1 MVFNKQAI
9 TPIGGQSLRGKAP
22 QVYAYKT
29 TDAIATVKASGYF
42 NDFNAFLEAG
52 DLIFVSTMN
61 SSGAATGCYFLAVA
75 ANTAGVVTTAVAAYT
90 AAS

>member
-1 MVFNKQAI
+1 MSFNNTAI

-22 QVYAYKT
+22 QAYAYKT
-29 TDAIATVKASGYF
+29 TDTISTVKGSGYF
-42 NDFNAFLEAG
+42 NEFASFLEPG

-75 ANTAGVVTTAVAAYT
+75 AITSGVVTTAVASYT

>member
-1 MVFNKQAI
+1 MAFNKKEI
-9 TPIGGQSLRGKAP
+9 IPIGGQSCRGRAP

-29 TDAIATVKASGYF
+29 TDAIETVKASGYF
-42 NDFNAFLEAG
+42 NGCGAFLEQG

-61 SSGAATGCYFLAVA
+61 SSNVATGCYFLVVA
-75 ANTAGVVTTAVAAYT
+75 TISNGVITTAPASYT

>member
-61 SSGAATGCYFLAVA
+61 SGAATGCYFLAVA

>member
-1 MVFNKQAI
+1 MSFKKESI
-9 TPIGGQSLRGKAP
+9 TPTGGQSLRGKAP
-22 QVYAYKT
+22 QVFAYKT

-42 NDFNAFLEAG
+42 NEVAGMLEPG
-52 DLIFVSTMN
+52 DLIFVSTM

-75 ANTAGVVTTAVAAYT
+75 AITSGVVTTAVAAYT

>member
-1 MVFNKQAI
+1 MAFNKQAI

-22 QVYAYKT
+22 QAYAYKT
-29 TDAIATVKASGYF
+29 NDAIATVKGSGYF
-42 NDFNAFLEAG
+42 NEFGSFLEPG

-61 SSGAATGCYFLAVA
+61 SSSAAAGCYFLVVA